1 MAPGEGHPVMLGGIY
16 IAIFSAFTLVSCV
29 LAFLVGRCARKLPF
43 LDDRIPWT
51 MRRDQAPRA
60 ADDTWTITDRRA
72 FAHPP
77 VRDRELPWNL
87 DPESAVLHGVEQRP
101 ELFR

>member
-1 MAPGEGHPVMLGGIY
+1 MLGGIY

-51 MRRDQAPRA
+51 MRRDQAPRVD
-60 ADDTWTITDRRA
+60 DDTWTITGPRA
-72 FAHPP
+72 FPHPP
-77 VRDRELPWNL
+77 ARDRELPRNL
-87 DPESAVLHGVEQRP
+87 GPEFAVLHGVEQRS
-101 ELFR
+101 ELL

>member
-1 MAPGEGHPVMLGGIY
+1 M
-16 IAIFSAFTLVSCV
+16 
-29 LAFLVGRCARKLPF
+29 LAFLVGRRARKLPF

-60 ADDTWTITDRRA
+60 TDDTWTIADPRV
-72 FAHPP
+72 FPHPQA
-77 VRDRELPWNL
+77 RDRELPSNL
-87 DPESAVLHGVEQRP
+87 DPGFAVPHGVEQQP